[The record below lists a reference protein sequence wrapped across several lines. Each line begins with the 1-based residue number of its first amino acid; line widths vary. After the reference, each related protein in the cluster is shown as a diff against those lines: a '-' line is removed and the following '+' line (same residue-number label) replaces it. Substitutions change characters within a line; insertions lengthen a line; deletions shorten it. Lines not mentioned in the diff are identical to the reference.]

1 MGSTPTP
8 APETAPCRNGC
19 GRTVTVIT
27 LLECRIVPWCS
38 VCVAADEAGERERRV
53 EKLMRQAGA
62 PAKFR
67 RWSLATYPAGHA
79 EGRAALDAA
88 SGWLLAFLSGERHN
102 LLLYGDVGVGKT
114 GLAWSL
120 VRAVCEEGID
130 AMFVNLRDYLWG
142 VRKTFDSG
150 AEQDTRPHAA
160 TLLALDDLGAERPTD
175 FAREELSTL
184 IEQRAGAGRPTIVT
198 SNYAPGELAR
208 RLGHDELVIGQ
219 RIVSRLVQDATQ
231 VRVEGKDRRLL

>member
-1 MGSTPTP
+1 M
-8 APETAPCRNGC
+8 PETALCRNRC
-19 GRTVTVIT
+19 GRSVEVVT
-27 LLECRIVPWCS
+27 LFEFRLVPWCQ
-38 VCVAADEAGERERRV
+38 VCVEADMAGERERRV
-53 EKLMRQAGA
+53 ERLMSQANA

-67 RWSLATYPAGHA
+67 RWSLATYPRGHA
-79 EGRAALDAA
+79 EGQAAFEAA
-88 SGWLLAFLSGERHN
+88 NGWLLSFLSGERHN

-120 VRAVCEEGID
+120 VRAACEEGID

-150 AEQDTRPHAA
+150 AEQDTRPHVT

-175 FAREELSTL
+175 FAREELATL
-184 IEQRAGAGRPTIVT
+184 IDQRAGAGRATIVT
-198 SNYAPGELAR
+198 SNYAPDELAR

-219 RIVSRLVQDATQ
+219 RLVSRLVQDATQ
-231 VRVEGKDRRLL
+231 VRIEGKDRRLPI